1 MFNTIKWIVIGIVI
15 LGFIALFIWGENIP
29 PGSVLAGIAAFI
41 AAIKARLFGNE
52 SLKERISEIRGEHQ
66 LKREEWQ
73 NLKQEYDSK
82 YEQLKTKM
90 DSLDNRTG
98 ILKQKIDSTSS
109 PSHTPPKRS
118 EKEILDYL
126 NKL

>member
-1 MFNTIKWIVIGIVI
+1 MFNTIKWIIVAIVI
-15 LGFIALFIWGENIP
+15 LGFLALFIWGENIP
-29 PGSVLAGIAAFI
+29 PGSAIAGIAAFI
-41 AAIKARLFGNE
+41 AAIKSKLFENE

-66 LKREEWQ
+66 VKREKWHK
-73 NLKQEYDSK
+73 LKQDYDSK

-90 DSLDNRTG
+90 DSLDNRTE

-118 EKEILDYL
+118 EQEILDYL
-126 NKL
+126 DKI